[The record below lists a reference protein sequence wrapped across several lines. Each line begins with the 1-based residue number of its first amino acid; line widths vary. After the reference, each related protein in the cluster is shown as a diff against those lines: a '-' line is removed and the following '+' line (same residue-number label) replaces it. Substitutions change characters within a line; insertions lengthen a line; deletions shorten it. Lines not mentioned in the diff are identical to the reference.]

1 LRGAATPRE
10 SGRPRLHHAGK
21 AARDDTARDDT
32 DCDDTD
38 CDDTDRDKFVSAGC
52 ARLLSYTRLNSTAAF

>member
-21 AARDDTARDDT
+21 AARDDT

>member
-1 LRGAATPRE
+1 MRGAATPRE

-21 AARDDTARDDT
+21 AARDDTDY
-32 DCDDTD
+32 
-38 CDDTDRDKFVSAGC
+38 DDTDRDKFVSAGC